1 MFPPPDPPPYSGSP
15 CPLIKKSCHCRR
27 GPCLSSNLRTPF
39 ADFRYRKIA
48 AGKIACIF
56 KVKNKNYMNI
66 NQINTIIIAWSITSL
81 WIHFHAPFVAIVILY
96 FASKSS
102 AVFWNFSKDCW
113 ERSHDGGGYMETLQ
127 KCHVFFP
134 KVIEIVHITYTY
146 MAWECEN
153 IFFTKV

>member
-1 MFPPPDPPPYSGSP
+1 
-15 CPLIKKSCHCRR
+15 
-27 GPCLSSNLRTPF
+27 
-39 ADFRYRKIA
+39 
-48 AGKIACIF
+48 
-56 KVKNKNYMNI
+56 MNI

-81 WIHFHAPFVAIVILY
+81 WVHFHAPFVAIVILY
-96 FASKSS
+96 SETLT
-102 AVFWNFSKDCW
+102 KDCGD
-113 ERSHDGGGYMETLQ
+113 EQSHDGGGYMETLQ